1 RYSRGEAALVHD
13 RLCSGPDRGGSS
25 VGRGSVGPERE
36 RSGIATQFPAD
47 DGRCCADHGKEGR
60 GDSLPETGGGRNRT
74 RASFRSRG
82 GACRSRAAVLAT
94 YDGRDQ
100 EAVALFVANLAKFP
114 GARTDLDLPIGRRLA
129 TRPDFQAA
137 VQALDSTLADQRRSV
152 LKMLCVRERVP
163 QSWQPAPE
171 TCTHLTMVP

>member
-1 RYSRGEAALVHD
+1 M
-13 RLCSGPDRGGSS
+13 
-25 VGRGSVGPERE
+25 
-36 RSGIATQFPAD
+36 
-47 DGRCCADHGKEGR
+47 
-60 GDSLPETGGGRNRT
+60 
-74 RASFRSRG
+74 
-82 GACRSRAAVLAT
+82 LAT